1 MKLYNKILYLLTY
14 LGLFFI
20 FSFLSADKASAQTC
34 TGGNW
39 TVVYLCGGNAGTRWE
54 INFYYKYADSRP
66 DIHRYIVVDTP
77 GALAGT
83 CPSGTDYYEA
93 VPIPSYTQ
101 TYKPMSGDR
110 IRWLSACVD
119 PEFAVTPTV
128 SNYCKMG
135 EGIFY
140 TETVDVTCKTGYSE
154 DNCIYGGC
162 GSPSNEGYVD
172 YNQKCPSSI
181 NQSDHC
187 IYAGTIATCPVTHC
201 RDYCS
206 GCTLINKY
214 CSSSSTS
221 CLTGSS
227 VPYSSSCGTQST
239 CSPPA
244 PTVNAVASC
253 SNNAGSISTT
263 WSSVS
268 YSDGVYDFRYKKSTD
283 TTWIYDYDAPEP
295 KVLNNLASNTTYNI
309 GVRSHTTAGHH
320 GPTNWGTDT
329 VTTGDCDAPNLTFSA
344 FTYPSGYAGDT
355 GNASVT
361 VVNNGATSTGVGFD
375 VAVMRDGTSAT
386 CATDESAATSNPAS
400 VDKVAT
406 AALGA
411 GASRT
416 ISIPVNLPTT
426 AGNHTAVAMAD
437 ADCNVTERDEA
448 DNDRTD
454 AYTITSNNL
463 TINVY
468 QDLNGNGA
476 DDGGTEIGYAGA
488 NVIVTG
494 TNIGSATSS
503 NCTRQSSSSLSCTT
517 NASGQIVITTI
528 LPGSTTANLTVP
540 TNFVST
546 TTDPRTVSL
555 PPSQTINFGIQPPA
569 PTCSGGLTA
578 SPVTVNP
585 GQVST
590 LTANGCT
597 TPAQGATIT
606 YTWLTPAPGSITS
619 TNPSTTPTSTWRA
632 PTPYWTDTYSY
643 PTVNVCQTGTTL
655 CRPYAISNGLG
666 VGNQGIHIVPL
677 FTISGNVFV
686 DQNKD
691 SLQNGAD
698 ANYSG
703 GITITPNPAGV
714 TVTYPSPGN
723 YVINNMPGGQ
733 YTISYPSLP
742 TGYQMTY
749 PKNGPPPSFSVRVGN
764 LSTGGACS
772 VSGHNSAACDVNG
785 NITALRY
792 GITNSIPW
800 IQSTGGDITG
810 NEVTDPSGGGISN
823 TIPPGASCGPYMSL
837 TGSGGTPGVIYAG
850 AGSYNFGSGQASPNP
865 YNWVVGGLSYPDT
878 YIPTTPGVIRT
889 SYGYMRSLATQS
901 GLTPVDISAYCGA
914 GGISNCTL
922 STSIPN
928 GLYISNGNLTLTGAS
943 YTFPAN
949 RNFVILVNGN
959 LTINTEIHVPI
970 GSTAFFTTSGDISVG
985 SNVGEAII
993 TSTRSN
999 VEGYYS
1005 TDRSFYALG
1014 LNACPTVDRR
1024 LNVAGSIVV
1033 NASLTGGSFVNQR
1046 DLCAGDLQCPVFMV
1060 TERPDF
1066 VLNSPEFLKSA
1077 RRVWREIAP

>member
-1 MKLYNKILYLLTY
+1 MKKILF
-14 LGLFFI
+14 LFFI
-20 FSFLSADKASAQTC
+20 LFFFQAFTSETHALRSAYNHYVSVTFCNDDPTNWQVYARYYDAS
-34 TGGNW
+34 GGNW
-39 TVVYLCGGNAGTRWE
+39 ILLGSSFSVNDGSGL
-54 INFYYKYADSRP
+54 ADCPGAYEDFGFNDQRP
-66 DIHRYIVVDTP
+66 DDGDVVHW
-77 GALAGT
+77 
-83 CPSGTDYYEA
+83 
-93 VPIPSYTQ
+93 YT
-101 TYKPMSGDR
+101 
-110 IRWLSACVD
+110 ACVD
-119 PEFAVTPTV
+119 PYVNANVTPDRYRFDGGV
-128 SNYCKMG
+128 YIYDVDIPVQCKSMG
-135 EGIFY
+135 ANG
-140 TETVDVTCKTGYSE
+140 TPNRV
-154 DNCIYGGC
+154 
-162 GSPSNEGYVD
+162 
-172 YNQKCPSSI
+172 
-181 NQSDHC
+181 
-187 IYAGTIATCPVTHC
+187 YAGCYNLPYNTTDYGTVNSGDQCPY
-201 RDYCS
+201 RDSNDSYCTRAGITAYPSLCGNSYCGGSTGCTYYNKTCS
-206 GCTLINKY
+206 GTSCSHPSTAY
-214 CSSSSTS
+214 ASACSSGGSDCAPPEPTVTGTPSCVSGAGRISTS
-221 CLTGSS
+221 
-227 VPYSSSCGTQST
+227 
-239 CSPPA
+239 
-244 PTVNAVASC
+244 
-253 SNNAGSISTT
+253 

-268 YSDGVYDFRYKKSTD
+268 YSNGVYDFRYRRSTT
-283 TTWIYDYDAPEP
+283 TTWTYDYDAAEP
-295 KVLNNLASNTTYNI
+295 KVISGLASNATYYVQ
-309 GVRSHTTAGHH
+309 VRSHTTSGHA
-320 GPTNWGTDT
+320 GPTTWGSDT
-329 VTTGDCDAPNLTFSA
+329 VVTGDCDAPNLSFSA
-344 FTYPSGYAGDT
+344 FTYPTNIYAGDS

-361 VVNNGATSTGVGFD
+361 VTNTGATSTGVGFD
-375 VAVMRDGTSAT
+375 IAVMNDGTSAS
-386 CATDESAATSNPAS
+386 CATDESVAATNPNAVS
-400 VDKVAT
+400 KIT
-406 AALGA
+406 TSALGA

-416 ISIPVNLPTT
+416 LSVPVTFPTT
-426 AGNHTAVAMAD
+426 TGAHTAVAMAD
-437 ADCNVTERDEA
+437 ADCAVTEVSES

-454 AYTITSNNL
+454 AYTVLANTL
-463 TINVY
+463 TMNVY

-476 DDGGTEIGYAGA
+476 DDGGAEIGYAGA
-488 NVIVTG
+488 TIRVTG
-494 TNIGSATSS
+494 SGAGTY
-503 NCTRQSSSSLSCTT
+503 TT
-517 NASGQIVITTI
+517 NASGQVVVSNV
-528 LPGSTTANLTVP
+528 LPGSSTVTLTVP
-540 TNFVST
+540 TGFTATTANPRST
-546 TTDPRTVSL
+546 TF
-555 PPSQTINFGIQPPA
+555 PPSQTINFGIQPAA

-585 GQVST
+585 GQTST
-590 LTANGCT
+590 LRANGCT

-619 TNPSTTPTSTWRA
+619 TNPSLTSTATWTA
-632 PTPYWTDTYSY
+632 PNPYWTDIYAY

-677 FTISGNVFV
+677 FTVSGNVFV

-698 ANYSG
+698 GNYTG
-703 GITITPNPAGV
+703 GISITPNPAGV

-772 VSGHNSAACDVNG
+772 VSGHNAAACDVNG

-850 AGSYNFGSGQASPNP
+850 AGSYSFGSGQASPNP

-901 GLTPVDISAYCGA
+901 GLTPVDISAYCGV
-914 GGISNCTL
+914 GGISSCAL
-922 STSIPN
+922 SSSLPN

-949 RNFVILVNGN
+949 RNFVILVNGDLN
-959 LTINTEIHVPI
+959 INTEVHVPI
-970 GSTAFFTTSGDISVG
+970 GSTAFFTTSGDINVAAS
-985 SNVGEAII
+985 VGEAVI

-1005 TDRSFYALG
+1005 TDRNFNSLG

-1060 TERPDF
+1060 IERPDF

>member
-1 MKLYNKILYLLTY
+1 MKKL
-14 LGLFFI
+14 
-20 FSFLSADKASAQTC
+20 FLSFIILLALFQLSATSSDAL
-34 TGGNW
+34 T
-39 TVVYLCGGNAGTRWE
+39 
-54 INFYYKYADSRP
+54 
-66 DIHRYIVVDTP
+66 TP
-77 GALAGT
+77 GNTPNHFTDITFCNDDPTDWQVNANYRDMSPTPHWILLGT
-83 CPSGTDYYEA
+83 SFSINEYPGTADCPGIKEVFEFADAKPEDGDY
-93 VPIPSYTQ
+93 V
-101 TYKPMSGDR
+101 
-110 IRWLSACVD
+110 RWFTACVD
-119 PEFAVTPTV
+119 PDVDVDLIPTV
-128 SNYCKMG
+128 YRFDGGVYVYETNIPVQCKAMGAGGTPNRVYAGCYNLPYNTTDYGTVGSGSQCPYRDSNDSYCTKG
-135 EGIFY
+135 GITAY
-140 TETVDVTCKTGYSE
+140 PSLCGNSY
-154 DNCIYGGC
+154 CGGAGGC
-162 GSPSNEGYVD
+162 TY
-172 YNQKCPSSI
+172 YNK
-181 NQSDHC
+181 
-187 IYAGTIATCPVTHC
+187 T
-201 RDYCS
+201 CS
-206 GCTLINKY
+206 GTSCSHPSTQY
-214 CSSSSTS
+214 AAACSSGGSDCAPPPPTVTGTPSCSAGAGRISTS
-221 CLTGSS
+221 
-227 VPYSSSCGTQST
+227 
-239 CSPPA
+239 
-244 PTVNAVASC
+244 
-253 SNNAGSISTT
+253 
-263 WSSVS
+263 WSSVL
-268 YSDGVYDFRYKKSTD
+268 YSDGVYDFRYRRST
-283 TTWIYDYDAPEP
+283 TSTWTYDYDAPEP
-295 KVLNNLASNTTYNI
+295 KVLSGLASNATYYVQ
-309 GVRSHTTAGHH
+309 VRSHTTSGHA
-320 GPTNWGTDT
+320 GPTDWGSDT
-329 VTTGDCDAPNLTFSA
+329 VVTGDCDAPNLSFSA
-344 FTYPSGYAGDT
+344 FTYPTNIYAGDS

-361 VVNNGATSTGVGFD
+361 VTNTGATSTGVGFN
-375 VAVMRDGTSAT
+375 VAVINDGTSAS
-386 CATDESAATSNPAS
+386 CATDESIEATNPNAVS
-400 VDKVAT
+400 KIT
-406 AALGA
+406 TSALGA

-416 ISIPVNLPTT
+416 LSVPVTYPTT
-426 AGNHTAVAMAD
+426 TGAHTAVAMAD
-437 ADCNVTERDEA
+437 ADCAVAELSEP

-454 AYTITSNNL
+454 AYTVLANTL
-463 TINVY
+463 TLNVY

-476 DDGGTEIGYAGA
+476 DDGGTETGYSGA
-488 NVIVTG
+488 NIIVTG

-517 NASGQIVITTI
+517 NASGQIVISTI

-540 TNFVST
+540 TGFTST
-546 TTDPRTVSL
+546 TTDPRTTTF
-555 PPSQTINFGIQPPA
+555 PPSQTINFGIQPAA

-597 TPAQGATIT
+597 TPAQGATLT

-619 TNPSTTPTSTWRA
+619 TNPSLTSTATWRA
-632 PTPYWTDTYSY
+632 PTPYWTDIYSY

-677 FTISGNVFV
+677 FTVSGNVFV

-698 ANYSG
+698 GNYTG
-703 GITITPNPAGV
+703 GISITPNPAGV
-714 TVTYPSPGN
+714 TVTYPTPGS

-749 PKNGPPPSFSVRVGN
+749 PKNGPPPSFTVRVGN
-764 LSTGGACS
+764 VSTGGACS
-772 VSGHNSAACDVNG
+772 VSGHNAAACDVNG

-850 AGSYNFGSGQASPNP
+850 AGSYSFGSGQASPNP
-865 YNWVVGGLSYPDT
+865 YNWVIGGLSYPDT

-901 GLTPVDISAYCGA
+901 GLTPVDIAGYCGA

-922 STSIPN
+922 SSSIPN

-959 LTINTEIHVPI
+959 LTINTEVHVPI

-985 SNVGEAII
+985 SNVGETVI

-999 VEGYYS
+999 IEGYYS
-1005 TDRSFYALG
+1005 TDRSFYSLG

-1060 TERPDF
+1060 IERPDF